1 MASGKR
7 ASMREGPLA
16 ALFRRTDEDGSPAP
30 EAERPDDGA
39 PQPRA
44 ASPGASAPAPHTAAG
59 QQERRA
65 PQPPADDRPRQPE
78 REAPQ
83 QRAPR
88 EEPQHREPPAHP
100 RDTGYPHPSLGATP
114 APVEIEEPRLPTP
127 QERLRHA
134 FTSDIPENI
143 LEPPADEP
151 YDDPGRDAPVSS
163 DEPTPWGQAK
173 SVGQPVLRVV
183 GVGGAGVNAVN
194 RMVEA
199 QIQGVEFVAINTD
212 LQQLEISNAESVALN
227 RLLQPVIREST
238 VKSSSELNFAD
249 KERKGWH
256 LAESQMSSCH

>member
-1 MASGKR
+1 IAISRRRFSPMASGKR

-16 ALFRRTDEDGSPAP
+16 ALFRRTDEDEP
-30 EAERPDDGA
+30 EV
-39 PQPRA
+39 
-44 ASPGASAPAPHTAAG
+44 PGAKRPEPD
-59 QQERRA
+59 A
-65 PQPPADDRPRQPE
+65 PQPPADDRRREPE

-83 QRAPR
+83 HRAPR
-88 EEPQHREPPAHP
+88 DEPQHREPPAHP

-151 YDDPGRDAPVSS
+151 YDDPARGVVSS
-163 DEPTPWGQAK
+163 DEPAPWGQAK

-212 LQQLEISNAESVALN
+212 LQSLQQSTADITLHIGPQITRGLGAGSNPDLGRAAAMDESD
-227 RLLQPVIREST
+227 RIKSLL
-238 VKSSSELNFAD
+238 KGSEMIFIAA
-249 KERKGWH
+249 G
-256 LAESQMSSCH
+256 AG